1 MFGFP
6 AEVRRAPARIRAG
19 SIGAGGE
26 NTNISAGSIGAG
38 DENTNISGGVVGA

>member
-6 AEVRRAPARIRAG
+6 AEVRRAPARIRAR

-26 NTNISAGSIGAG
+26 NTNIS
-38 DENTNISGGVVGA
+38 GGVVGA